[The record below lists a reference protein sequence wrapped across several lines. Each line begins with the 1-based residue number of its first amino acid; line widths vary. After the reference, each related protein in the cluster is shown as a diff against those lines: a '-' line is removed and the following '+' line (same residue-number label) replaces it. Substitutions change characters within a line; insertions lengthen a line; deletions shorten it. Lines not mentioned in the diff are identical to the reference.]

1 MELAERK
8 LAIKV
13 ERNDRFISGP
23 GSARHG
29 WTLNSEVAGHQR
41 GARNDPLPSTP
52 NGAASASRSQ
62 CRRLSGSQQHRPV
75 RFEGRK
81 HTTAYQ
87 AARLYPEKPAQFA
100 RESGPGQSLVALCA
114 GCYKSGLLGG
124 SFCRFCED
132 VARRF
137 RQKNRNRDAFPDSIN
152 WAAVVTVRLPAMT

>member
-81 HTTAYQ
+81 HPTAYQ
-87 AARLYPEKPAQFA
+87 AARLYPQKPAQFA
-100 RESGPGQSLVALCA
+100 RESGRGSDLSLSALGVTNQACWVALFA
-114 GCYKSGLLGG
+114 D
-124 SFCRFCED
+124 F
-132 VARRF
+132 ARTLRVDF
-137 RQKNRNRDAFPDSIN
+137 RGKIETA
-152 WAAVVTVRLPAMT
+152 